1 MKLMKVFDA
10 PYEPT
15 EVWDAWCHY
24 NDGMGVR
31 GYTCLSVDEDLRDG
45 YPDYEVEEGPWPC
58 KVIYDWLIA
67 NGAEHGETVLVE
79 YDW

>member
-1 MKLMKVFDA
+1 MKVFDA

-15 EVWDAWCHY
+15 EVWKVWCNY

-31 GYTCLSVDEDLRDG
+31 GYTNLCVDDDLLLEDG
-45 YPDYEVEEGPWPC
+45 YYAPLYN
-58 KVIYDWLIA
+58 WLIA